1 MLGVNSGLTSVA
13 SLFHVLLIS
22 YVFVVSCC
30 ECETVGPRAGVLRAG
45 ASMLRIAA
53 PLFALAPPP
62 PLPTVLR
69 CGTGAAAVLGGG
81 KFSRRFAVTAVV
93 AFQQRPQSSWAWPF
107 GPSRAPA
114 DVPEPTN
121 IFLRILNGEAPASV
135 VDNEDPDLFT
145 FRDRRP
151 ASDVHLLIIPRRFVR
166 DAAMLR
172 GSDATLVRSME
183 AKAIALVRAEIGD
196 EAFDEAELA
205 LGFHWPP
212 WYSVPWLHLHAIYPK
227 SRITRWYKYTPFSF
241 KSPAWVLRRLSR
253 YTS

>member
-1 MLGVNSGLTSVA
+1 
-13 SLFHVLLIS
+13 
-22 YVFVVSCC
+22 
-30 ECETVGPRAGVLRAG
+30 
-45 ASMLRIAA
+45 
-53 PLFALAPPP
+53 
-62 PLPTVLR
+62 
-69 CGTGAAAVLGGG
+69 
-81 KFSRRFAVTAVV
+81 
-93 AFQQRPQSSWAWPF
+93 
-107 GPSRAPA
+107 
-114 DVPEPTN
+114 
-121 IFLRILNGEAPASV
+121 
-135 VDNEDPDLFT
+135 
-145 FRDRRP
+145 
-151 ASDVHLLIIPRRFVR
+151 
-166 DAAMLR
+166 MLR